1 MPHDPLGR
9 GAAPARRRAEAEK
22 KTQEAMPRGS
32 AYREFPTA
40 QPMPADAAWRRDLY
54 LTVDLG
60 EEANAVLYYPT
71 VPTDGRVNLFT
82 YLFKLM
88 LRGQLQAYDYKLD
101 GNEDFSEKNKV
112 KARTLLDRYKIRY
125 ETNGEKIRVSDADL
139 PSDEVKA
146 YFLKVSRYYDQHT
159 ASFRQRV
166 DALCP
171 VLRRGDEFGV
181 GDTQYPMFW
190 VRYADVAPQLGKLI
204 LMGSNL
210 NNAATLSADDF
221 FTTAAYKGTIY
232 KTVNLQDRLL
242 GVLPHRLGHE
252 PGAAPHREGDGR
264 LSGPHVGP
272 RLRGHGTR
280 RRREGCGRQ
289 HSGGRKT
296 GRAHAPHR
304 HAPPHHRQRD
314 QEQRRRLQEQQAQDV
329 SRGQQAPASR
339 LVEVGRQPQ
348 HGPQRAPP
356 APLSL
361 SVPAL
366 KGAAR
371 TDGTHRAAAH
381 HTLNKSV
388 PAPSIQAPERI

>member
-1 MPHDPLGR
+1 MKHILFIVLCLTTLSAVAQP
-9 GAAPARRRAEAEK
+9 PARRRAEAEK

-125 ETNGEKIRVSDADL
+125 ETNGDKIRVSDADL

-242 GVLPHRLGHE
+242 SEYCPTDSAMSREQRRIEKEMNDFQDRMWGRDSVAMAR
-252 PGAAPHREGDGR
+252 AAAEKAAADSIAAAAKPAART
-264 LSGPHVGP
+264 P
-272 RLRGHGTR
+272 RTATR
-280 RRREGCGRQ
+280 RRT
-289 HSGGRKT
+289 T
-296 GRAHAPHR
+296 GRAPKSSAGAAGSSKPKTS
-304 HAPPHHRQRD
+304 AVAKKRQRPT
-314 QEQRRRLQEQQAQDV
+314 
-329 SRGQQAPASR
+329 SSKSGASR
-339 LVEVGRQPQ
+339 STG
-348 HGPQRAPP
+348 
-356 APLSL
+356 L
-361 SVPAL
+361 SV
-366 KGAAR
+366 R
-371 TDGTHRAAAH
+371 RQRH
-381 HTLNKSV
+381 
-388 PAPSIQAPERI
+388 